1 VMASFHL
8 LETVL
13 EQVGAPTP
21 PRRLRRSA

>member
-1 VMASFHL
+1 MASFHL